1 MRKLGIC
8 PNAYYNFLKDRKSI
22 YRAKK
27 QLVLREIATI
37 YHEHNGIDGYRSM
50 QVFLARKQIHLSAHT
65 VHHYMNKE
73 LNLHAIVRRKKPNY
87 QKGTAHKVFDNLLNQ
102 DFQAEQTN
110 QKWATDFTYIF
121 LKDGSVRYNCSV
133 IDLHDRSVVSSIT
146 DRNITSNLAI
156 RTVKK
161 ALKSQTTVSRNLI
174 LHSDQGSQFTSKEFT
189 EFCESVGIAQSMSK
203 PGYPYDNAPME
214 RYFNTLKNE
223 LIYLHDYQKMT
234 CTHLS
239 MNLPILSTT
248 MCGRT
253 HITDTRLRLKPEQE
267 LAIIKPQ
274 VLQFCLTT
282 TDTIVP

>member
-8 PNAYYNFLKDRKSI
+8 PNAYYNFLKDKKSA

-27 QLVLREIATI
+27 QRVLRELATI

-102 DFQAEQTN
+102 DFQAEQSN

-161 ALKSQTTVSRNLI
+161 ALEAQATVSRNLI

-189 EFCESVGIAQSMSK
+189 EFCESVGITQSMSK
-203 PGYPYDNAPME
+203 AGYPYDNAPME

-223 LIYLHDYQKMT
+223 LM
-234 CTHLS
+234 
-239 MNLPILSTT
+239 ILS
-248 MCGRT
+248 
-253 HITDTRLRLKPEQE
+253 ILVDTFSTRAFNTQ
-267 LAIIKPQ
+267 AICFKEE
-274 VLQFCLTT
+274 
-282 TDTIVP
+282 

>member
-8 PNAYYNFLKDRKSI
+8 PNAYYNFLKDRKSA
-22 YRAKK
+22 YRDKK
-27 QLVLREIATI
+27 QLALREIATI

-102 DFQAEQTN
+102 DFQAEQSN

-161 ALKSQTTVSRNLI
+161 ALEAQATVSRNLI
-174 LHSDQGSQFTSKEFT
+174 LHSDQGSQF
-189 EFCESVGIAQSMSK
+189 
-203 PGYPYDNAPME
+203 
-214 RYFNTLKNE
+214 
-223 LIYLHDYQKMT
+223 
-234 CTHLS
+234 HLG
-239 MNLPILSTT
+239 NLLSFANLW
-248 MCGRT
+248 G
-253 HITDTRLRLKPEQE
+253 
-267 LAIIKPQ
+267 
-274 VLQFCLTT
+274 
-282 TDTIVP
+282 VPRA